1 MRPLGIII
9 AIVIGAIL
17 IYLSK
22 WLFLVCLV
30 VSPFILMKFTNE
42 IFKCPACENIQKEHV
57 ILASKINSKMTHGR
71 ITKSGRVDK
80 RYNTEYR
87 ETEIIEFGVQCKK
100 CSNTFKT
107 IREFKL

>member
-1 MRPLGIII
+1 
-9 AIVIGAIL
+9 
-17 IYLSK
+17 
-22 WLFLVCLV
+22 
-30 VSPFILMKFTNE
+30 
-42 IFKCPACENIQKEHV
+42 
-57 ILASKINSKMTHGR
+57 MTHGR